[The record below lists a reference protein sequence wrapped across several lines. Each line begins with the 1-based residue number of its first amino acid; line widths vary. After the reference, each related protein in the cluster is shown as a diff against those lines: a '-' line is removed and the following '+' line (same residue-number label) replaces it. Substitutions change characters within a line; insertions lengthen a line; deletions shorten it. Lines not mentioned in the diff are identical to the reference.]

1 MENQLEKIEFADIVQ
16 VYLRTVPHAAEV
28 LRDVP
33 EPQRASFEA
42 WPEEETDLFDFLP
55 MAFMRPIVLPALREE
70 TPDPELLG
78 PCFGF
83 VEGLARNPNAYLQ
96 NALHHEVYE
105 QFLEGREVL
114 LRARRFC
121 GPVSGAAL
129 LQMLKENYPATLE
142 KLTGESEPDRP

>member
-1 MENQLEKIEFADIVQ
+1 MEKIEFADVVQ
-16 VYLRTVPHAAEV
+16 AYLRTVPHAGEV

-33 EPQRASFEA
+33 EPQRSSFEA

-55 MAFMRPIVLPALREE
+55 MAFMRPVLLPALREE

-78 PCFGF
+78 HCFDF
-83 VEGLARNPNAYLQ
+83 VEGLARNSNAYLQ
-96 NALHHEVYE
+96 NALHFEVYE
-105 QFLEGREVL
+105 QFLESREIL

-129 LQMLKENYPATLE
+129 LQMLRENYPATLE